1 MPASLY
7 VTQKLERPWPH
18 CAAVSDEG
26 GTSRSLAWSLAN
38 TDSLGEACGCSGY
51 RLWVGFRLARGSGK
65 GHTPSD

>member
-1 MPASLY
+1 MPAS

-38 TDSLGEACGCSGY
+38 TLTPWMRHVAAVDT
-51 RLWVGFRLARGSGK
+51 GSGLD
-65 GHTPSD
+65 SD

>member
-7 VTQKLERPWPH
+7 VTQKLERPWPQ

-38 TDSLGEACGCSGY
+38 TLTP
-51 RLWVGFRLARGSGK
+51 WVRHVVAVDTGSGLD
-65 GHTPSD
+65 SD